1 MMRLFLSLGLLLLF
15 ILPQLS
21 CQRAGQ
27 ELKWLKKN
35 SIPIASVD
43 GNDFS
48 DLAFLQEKLEDI
60 RLVQIGESSHG
71 AAEFYQLKTRL
82 VEYLHQEMNFD
93 VLVIE
98 GGFGDINLAWLH
110 QEDQDAKSL
119 MYNSVFGNFRAE
131 EMLPLFEYAKTQ
143 ARGDRPLALAGP
155 DCQSSSNYF
164 NNFLI
169 DFLRKYN
176 TELSRDVEYNFM
188 TTSLLYGLIPD
199 STQLIAAIR
208 TNERVINRVLDF
220 LENNEAKIREDFPQK
235 PLLAAFTRRALENY
249 LEYWALDYR
258 AIRLQQ
264 QFALRDRIMAE
275 NLMWLAD
282 VAYPNQKI
290 IYWAHNAHIGTES
303 NSVDIFGKPLKM
315 QGNYVADR
323 FGKQVYNI
331 GLYASGGELFRHW
344 MRDVQPFK
352 DDSIGGIG
360 ERFGRLPKAINFLEL
375 RGQQPGKGKDW
386 LFKPLP
392 AFELESGGKILFT
405 PTKKYDALI
414 VVKKVKGPKFFE

>member
-1 MMRLFLSLGLLLLF
+1 MKRLLLSLALLLLF
-15 ILPQLS
+15 IVPQLS

-27 ELKWLKKN
+27 ELNWLKKN
-35 SIPIASVD
+35 SIPIARVQ

-48 DLAFLQEKLEDI
+48 DLAFLKEKLKDV
-60 RLVQIGESSHG
+60 RLVQIGESAHG

-82 VEYLHQEMNFD
+82 VEYLHQELGFE

-98 GGFGDINLAWLH
+98 GGFGDINLAWL
-110 QEDQDAKSL
+110 DQDELDAKNL
-119 MYNSVFGNFRAE
+119 MYNSVFANFRCE
-131 EMLPLFEYAKTQ
+131 EMLPMFEYAKAQ
-143 ARGDRPLALAGP
+143 ANTAKPLALAGP

-169 DFLRKYN
+169 DFLRKYDA
-176 TELSRDVEYNFM
+176 ELSRDVEYNFM

-199 STQLIAAIR
+199 STQLVAAIHN
-208 TNERVINRVLDF
+208 NERVINRVMDF
-220 LENNEAKIREDFPQK
+220 LENNEMRIREDFPQK
-235 PLLAAFTRRALENY
+235 PLLVAFTRRTLENY

-282 VAYPNQKI
+282 LAYPNKKI

-303 NSVDIFGKPLKM
+303 NSVDIFGKPIKM
-315 QGNYVADR
+315 QGDFIAER
-323 FGKQVYNI
+323 FGNQVYNI

-344 MRDVQPFK
+344 MRDVKPFK
-352 DDSIGGIG
+352 DDSLGGLG
-360 ERFGRLPKAINFLEL
+360 DRFSRLPKEINFLEL

-392 AFELESGGKILFT
+392 AFELESGGKIQFT
-405 PTKKYDALI
+405 PTKKYDAVI
-414 VVKKVKGPKFFE
+414 VVKKVKGPKYFE

>member
-1 MMRLFLSLGLLLLF
+1 MTRPFLSLALLLFF

-21 CQRAGQ
+21 CQRANQ
-27 ELKWLKKN
+27 ELRWLKKN
-35 SIPIASVD
+35 SIPIARVE

-48 DLAFLQEKLEDI
+48 DLTFLQEKLKDV

-82 VEYLHQEMNFD
+82 VEYLHQELGFE

-110 QEDQDAKSL
+110 QNEQDAKTL
-119 MYNSVFGNFRAE
+119 MYNSVFANFRSE
-131 EMLPLFEYAKTQ
+131 EMLPMFEYAKAQ
-143 ARGDRPLALAGP
+143 ANTTKPLALAGP

-169 DFLRKYN
+169 DFTRKYDA
-176 TELSRDVEYNFM
+176 ELSREVEYNFM

-199 STQLIAAIR
+199 STQLMAAIR

-220 LENNEAKIREDFPQK
+220 LENNETRIREDFPQK
-235 PLLAAFTRRALENY
+235 PLLVAFTRRTLENY

-282 VAYPNQKI
+282 VAYPNKKI
-290 IYWAHNAHIGTES
+290 VYWAHNAHIGTES
-303 NSVDIFGKPLKM
+303 NSVDIFGKPIKM
-315 QGNYVADR
+315 QGNFIAER
-323 FGKQVYNI
+323 FGNQVYNI
-331 GLYASGGELFRHW
+331 GLYASEGELFRHW
-344 MRDVQPFK
+344 LRDVTPFK
-352 DDSIGGIG
+352 DDSLGGIG
-360 ERFGRLPKAINFLEL
+360 QRFSRLPKEINFLEL
-375 RGQQPGKGKDW
+375 RGQQPGKGKEW

-392 AFELESGGKILFT
+392 AFELESGGKIQFT
-405 PTKKYDALI
+405 PTKKYDAVI
-414 VVKKVKGPKFFE
+414 VVKKVKAPKYFE

>member
-1 MMRLFLSLGLLLLF
+1 MTRLFLSLALLLF
-15 ILPQLS
+15 FIVPQLS

-27 ELKWLKKN
+27 ELSWLKKN
-35 SIPIASVD
+35 SIPIARVQ

-48 DLAFLQEKLEDI
+48 DLAFLKEKLKDV

-82 VEYLHQEMNFD
+82 VEYLHQELGFE

-110 QEDQDAKSL
+110 QNELDAKNL
-119 MYNSVFGNFRAE
+119 MYNSVFANFRCE
-131 EMLPLFEYAKTQ
+131 EMLPMFEYAKAKANT
-143 ARGDRPLALAGP
+143 DKPLALAGP

-169 DFLRKYN
+169 DFLRKYDA
-176 TELSRDVEYNFM
+176 ELSRDVEYNFM

-199 STQLIAAIR
+199 STQLVAAIR
-208 TNERVINRVLDF
+208 NNERVINRVMDF
-220 LENNEAKIREDFPQK
+220 LENNEMRIREDFPQK
-235 PLLAAFTRRALENY
+235 PLLVAFTRRTLENY

-258 AIRLQQ
+258 SIRLQQ
-264 QFALRDRIMAE
+264 QFSLRDRIMAE
-275 NLMWLAD
+275 NLMWLSD
-282 VAYPNQKI
+282 LAYPNKKI

-303 NSVDIFGKPLKM
+303 NSVDIFGKPIKM
-315 QGNYVADR
+315 QGDFIAER
-323 FGKQVYNI
+323 FGNQVYNI

-344 MRDVQPFK
+344 MRDVKPFK
-352 DDSIGGIG
+352 DDSLGGLG
-360 ERFGRLPKAINFLEL
+360 DRFSRLPKEINFLEL

-392 AFELESGGKILFT
+392 AFELESGGKIQFT
-405 PTKKYDALI
+405 PTKKYDAVI
-414 VVKKVKGPKFFE
+414 VVKKVKGPKYFE